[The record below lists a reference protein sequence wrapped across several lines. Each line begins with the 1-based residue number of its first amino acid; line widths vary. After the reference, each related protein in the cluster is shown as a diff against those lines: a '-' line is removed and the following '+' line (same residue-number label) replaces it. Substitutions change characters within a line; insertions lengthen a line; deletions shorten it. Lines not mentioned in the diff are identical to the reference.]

1 MQIPFY
7 QLKLSL
13 FKGYWWVF
21 FLRVEIVFGFDSHTG
36 HCGKC
41 YQTLNKYHL
50 ILCFS
55 VCNEVKL
62 CLDAIT
68 SKMSSK
74 PIEIILV
81 RVALYLCAYPTH
93 EHPHHFQKYTH
104 THLILSTS
112 RIKKSFFLTGRTN
125 DRISIS
131 SEAMNTNNYD
141 VVIETMHIKQVELTK
156 SRHDPSYCSH
166 KTVFTLLHNFGVR
179 CLFNMISQTLPI
191 HSMYMYVFRNSN
203 AQNKH
208 DTFWATEKKSSLSH
222 IRTHAKQVIQILK
235 QMLGYTFKVMGEI
248 SSPRCL

>member
-1 MQIPFY
+1 MCISNTRAPTP
-7 QLKLSL
+7 LS
-13 FKGYWWVF
+13 K
-21 FLRVEIVFGFDSHTG
+21 IH
-36 HCGKC
+36 
-41 YQTLNKYHL
+41 
-50 ILCFS
+50 
-55 VCNEVKL
+55 
-62 CLDAIT
+62 
-68 SKMSSK
+68 
-74 PIEIILV
+74 
-81 RVALYLCAYPTH
+81 
-93 EHPHHFQKYTH
+93 TH

-208 DTFWATEKKSSLSH
+208 DTFWATEKNPVYRTYEHMQNKLFKSLNKCLDTRLKSW
-222 IRTHAKQVIQILK
+222 AKFLHLDV
-235 QMLGYTFKVMGEI
+235 FK
-248 SSPRCL
+248 